1 MENLSTIK
9 NLTTQEISDIMN
21 AARNFEDQVVQN
33 SIISNCKGKNLALL
47 FFENSTRT
55 RFSFEAAAHN
65 LGLRI
70 FNFNEGTSSLSKG
83 ESVLDTIRNLAAIG
97 INAMVIRSADNS
109 FIENIL
115 KNKVD
120 MKFINAGEGNYSH
133 PTQALLDFY
142 TIKKYLGEVKGKK
155 VVIVGDIVHSR
166 VAKSNIELL
175 SRFGAEICC
184 VAPKYFQD
192 SAIKNVNWSD
202 NLKESLKN
210 ADVTMC
216 LRVQK
221 ERIEG
226 KIPISDYVKSFR
238 VDSKNINSKTLLMHP
253 GPVNRDIEMTSE
265 LLDSTLG
272 QTILEQAKNGV
283 YVRMAVLD
291 MILGGNNVKNC

>member
-115 KNKVD
+115 
-120 MKFINAGEGNYSH
+120 I
-133 PTQALLDFY
+133 
-142 TIKKYLGEVKGKK
+142 
-155 VVIVGDIVHSR
+155 
-166 VAKSNIELL
+166 
-175 SRFGAEICC
+175 
-184 VAPKYFQD
+184 
-192 SAIKNVNWSD
+192 
-202 NLKESLKN
+202 
-210 ADVTMC
+210 
-216 LRVQK
+216 
-221 ERIEG
+221 
-226 KIPISDYVKSFR
+226 
-238 VDSKNINSKTLLMHP
+238 
-253 GPVNRDIEMTSE
+253 
-265 LLDSTLG
+265 
-272 QTILEQAKNGV
+272 
-283 YVRMAVLD
+283 
-291 MILGGNNVKNC
+291 

>member
-9 NLTTQEISDIMN
+9 NLSTQEISDIMHL
-21 AARNFEDQVVQN
+21 ARDFENQVAQN

-83 ESVLDTIRNLAAIG
+83 ESILDTIQNLSAIG
-97 INAMVIRSADNS
+97 INAMVIRSSQNG
-109 FIENIL
+109 FIEDIL
-115 KNKVD
+115 KNKTN

-142 TIKKYLGEVKGKK
+142 TMQKHLGDMRGKK
-155 VVIVGDIVHSR
+155 VVIVGDIIHSR

-175 SRFGAEICC
+175 SRFGAEILC

-192 SAIKNVNWSD
+192 LTVKNVNWSD
-202 NLKESLKN
+202 NLVQNLKG

-221 ERIEG
+221 ERIDS
-226 KIPISDYVKSFR
+226 KIPLEDYIKNYR
-238 VDSKNINSKTLLMHP
+238 VSTQNINPATLLMHP
-253 GPVNRDIEMTSE
+253 GPVNRDVEMTSE
-265 LLDSTLG
+265 LLDSALG
-272 QTILEQAKNGV
+272 QTVLEQAKNGV

-291 MILGGNNVKNC
+291 MILGGKNGKNC